1 MTHKAICYDDEGR
14 LECCCELRPKIEA
27 ALARVDLANSRAPG
41 DDDYIP
47 GEMVAYVDEDHE
59 VAFVDEDG
67 YTHDDPPP
75 YKGRRLSLIAEEVEP
90 HDDYSEQSTP

>member
-1 MTHKAICYDDEGR
+1 MKMM
-14 LECCCELRPKIEA
+14 PKTEA
-27 ALARVDLANSRAPG
+27 ALARVDEINSWAPG

-47 GEMVAYVDEDHE
+47 GEFTAYVDEDHE
-59 VAFVDEDG
+59 VAFVNEDG

-90 HDDYSEQSTP
+90 HDDYSEESTS

>member
-1 MTHKAICYDDEGR
+1 MKMT
-14 LECCCELRPKIEA
+14 PKIEA

-41 DDDYIP
+41 DDDYVP

-59 VAFVDEDG
+59 VAFIDEDG

-75 YKGRRLSLIAEEVEP
+75 DKGFHVPLIAEEVEP
-90 HDDYSEQSTP
+90 HDDYSEESTP

>member
-1 MTHKAICYDDEGR
+1 MGLKRSPDFRATEVSPKVKAI
-14 LECCCELRPKIEA
+14 
-27 ALARVDLANSRAPG
+27 LARIDEINAPVDG
-41 DDDYIP
+41 DYIP
-47 GEMVAYVDEDHE
+47 GEFTAYVDEDHE

-90 HDDYSEQSTP
+90 HDDYSEESTS